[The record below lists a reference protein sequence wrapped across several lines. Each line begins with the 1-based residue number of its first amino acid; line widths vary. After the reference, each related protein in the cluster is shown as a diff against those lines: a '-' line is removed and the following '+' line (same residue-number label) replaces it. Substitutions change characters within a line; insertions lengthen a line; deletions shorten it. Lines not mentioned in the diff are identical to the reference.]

1 MDHIPDLEDV
11 LKGIYNFTTHY
22 FLTIEPYP
30 EESLRYLESLKA
42 EGRVRHEVLT
52 DTPYSYTHPLDDL
65 VSEVGFK
72 RLLSMPLP
80 TYRNNWGPLYRLVL
94 WGKGD
99 ADIISLEQAELLKE
113 TLIFEAMLRNV
124 ELSERLRKSQ
134 KERQKFSQQAY
145 QLKKRLTSKDE

>member
-1 MDHIPDLEDV
+1 MGTGHSVADESFLTNAFASRPGLFFTVSVLDHIPDLEDV

-80 TYRNNWGPLYRLVL
+80 TYRNNWGPCI
-94 WGKGD
+94 
-99 ADIISLEQAELLKE
+99 A
-113 TLIFEAMLRNV
+113 
-124 ELSERLRKSQ
+124 
-134 KERQKFSQQAY
+134 
-145 QLKKRLTSKDE
+145 